1 MAELNRRQAL
11 KQLGVVGTGA
21 VLGGVISGCTPSM
34 AAKQNI
40 DADVLNFA
48 LNLEYLEAA
57 FYLAAT
63 GRIGELNAAGGGNA
77 EVRLPSGFNGT
88 SPIPGLSDAV
98 RQYADEIATDELNH
112 VKVIRGA
119 LGAKAVDRPVLDLG
133 PAFDAAG
140 QAASGGAIKGFNP
153 FANELFFLHGAFIFE
168 DVGVT
173 AYKGAARLLTDD
185 SAGGVLDTAAGIL
198 AVEAYHAG
206 EIRTI
211 LYSRK
216 DQIAAA
222 GLTVEQVTQAI
233 SNLRGSVGGGKDQG
247 ITLNGKANIVV
258 TDDNG
263 VAFGRSTTEV
273 LAIVYLGGKGK
284 GGFFPNGLNGNIK

>member
-63 GRIGELNAAGGGNA
+63 GRIGELYAAGGGNA
-77 EVRLPSGFNGT
+77 DIRFPSGFNGT

-258 TDDNG
+258 TDNNG

-273 LAIVYLGGKGK
+273 LAIVYLGGMGK

>member
-21 VLGGVISGCTPSM
+21 VLGGVVSGCTPGM
-34 AAKQNI
+34 AVKPNI
-40 DADVLNFA
+40 DVDVLNFA

-57 FYLAAT
+57 FYLAAV
-63 GRIGELNAAGGGNA
+63 GRIGDLYAAGGGNA
-77 EVRLPSGFNGT
+77 TIIFPSGFNGT
-88 SPIPGLSDAV
+88 TPVPGLSPAV
-98 RQYADEIATDELNH
+98 LEYATEIANDELAH
-112 VKVIRGA
+112 VKAIRAA
-119 LGAKAVDRPVLDLG
+119 LGTKAVDRPVLDLG

-140 QAASGGAIKGFNP
+140 RAASNGAIQGFNP
-153 FANELFFLHGAFIFE
+153 FANELSFLLGAFIFE

-206 EIRTI
+206 EIRTL
-211 LYSRK
+211 LYARK
-216 DQIAAA
+216 DQQAAA
-222 GLTVEQVTQAI
+222 GFTVEQVTQAI
-233 SNLRGSVGGGKDQG
+233 SDLRGKVGGGKDEG
-247 ITLNGKANIVV
+247 ITLKGKANIVV
-258 TDDNG
+258 ADNNG
-263 VAFGRSTTEV
+263 VAFGRSTAEV
-273 LAIVYLGGKGK
+273 LAIVYLGGMGK

>member
-21 VLGGVISGCTPSM
+21 VLGGVVSGCIPSM

-57 FYLAAT
+57 FYLAAV
-63 GRIGELNAAGGGNA
+63 GRINEIKAIGGSA
-77 EVRLPSGFNGT
+77 EIKLPSGFNGT
-88 SPIPGLSDAV
+88 TPVPGLSDAV
-98 RQYADEIATDELNH
+98 FQYATEIANDELAH

-153 FANELFFLHGAFIFE
+153 FANELFFLHGAYIFE

-185 SAGGVLDTAAGIL
+185 RAGGVLDTAAGIL

-206 EIRTI
+206 EIRTL
-211 LYSRK
+211 LYARK
-216 DQIAAA
+216 DQTAAA

-233 SNLRGSVGGGKDQG
+233 SNLRGKVGGGKDQG
-247 ITLNGKANIVV
+247 IVVDGKANIVV
-258 TDDNG
+258 ADPNG
-263 VAFGRSTTEV
+263 VAFGRSTAEV
-273 LAIVYLGGKGK
+273 LAIVYLGGMGK

>member
-21 VLGGVISGCTPSM
+21 VLGGVISGCTSSI
-34 AAKQNI
+34 AAKANI
-40 DADVLNFA
+40 DVDVLNFA

-63 GRIGELNAAGGGNA
+63 GRIGELYAAGGGNA
-77 EVRLPSGFNGT
+77 EIRFPSGFDGT

-98 RQYADEIATDELNH
+98 RQYADEIATDELAH
-112 VKVIRGA
+112 VKAIRGA

-133 PAFDAAG
+133 LAFDTAG
-140 QAASGGAIKGFNP
+140 RAASNGAITGFNP

-206 EIRTI
+206 EIRTL
-211 LYSRK
+211 LYARK
-216 DQIAAA
+216 DQPAAV

-233 SNLRGSVGGGKDQG
+233 SDLRAKVGGGKDQG

-258 TDDNG
+258 SDNNG
-263 VAFGRSTTEV
+263 VAFGRSTAEV
-273 LAIVYLGGKGK
+273 LAIVYLGGMGK
-284 GGFFPNGLNGNIK
+284 GGFFPNGLNGTIK